1 MARTLMTYRN
11 PWRELDTLTN
21 RLGEMFADAPLHSPD
36 GTWMPAMTV
45 EENANELRLT
55 AELPG
60 MGADD
65 IELELENHV
74 LTLRGE
80 KTETRESDDEAR
92 RVHLSE
98 RRYGSFL
105 RSFTL
110 PRTVKAEEID
120 AEFVDGVLHV
130 RLPKVPEAK
139 SRRISVRSSAGTA
152 NESA

>member
-11 PWRELDTLTN
+11 PWREIDSLTN
-21 RLGEMFADAPLHSPD
+21 RLGEMFADAPATSRP
-36 GTWMPAMTV
+36 GTWIPAMNV
-45 EENANELRLT
+45 EETANELRLT

-60 MGADD
+60 MSADD

-80 KTETRESDDEAR
+80 KADTRETDDDSH
-92 RVHLSE
+92 RVHLVE
-98 RRYGSFL
+98 RRYGSFQ

-139 SRRISVRSSAGTA
+139 SRRIAVRTNATA
-152 NESA
+152 ETA

>member
-1 MARTLMTYRN
+1 MTYRN

-21 RLGEMFADAPLHSPD
+21 RLGEMFGDTPNAPD
-36 GTWMPAMTV
+36 GTWVPAVNV
-45 EENANELRLT
+45 EETANELRLT

-60 MGADD
+60 LNSDD
-65 IELELENHV
+65 IELELENNV

-80 KTETRESDDEAR
+80 KDDTRETGDEAR
-92 RVHLSE
+92 RYHVWE
-98 RRYGSFL
+98 RRYGSFQ

-110 PRTVKAEEID
+110 PRTVKAEEIE

-139 SRRISVRSSAGTA
+139 SRRIAVRSTA
-152 NESA
+152 KTDVESV